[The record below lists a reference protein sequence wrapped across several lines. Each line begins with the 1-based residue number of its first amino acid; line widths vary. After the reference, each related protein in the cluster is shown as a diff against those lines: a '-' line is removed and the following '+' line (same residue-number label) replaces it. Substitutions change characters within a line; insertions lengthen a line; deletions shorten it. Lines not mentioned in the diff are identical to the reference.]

1 MEINFRKN
9 QMKHQWKPLL
19 LVACIF
25 LFTGSLI
32 CMNDILL
39 PSLKDLFKLSYVQAT
54 FIQQSFFLVYLI
66 FPIPI
71 AWYISRYGYKTSVV
85 TALTVC
91 GCGCMLFLPAY
102 YFLSYTVA
110 LIAIFIVSTGIAMI
124 NVAANPL
131 AALLG
136 HSSGSHVRVNI
147 VQLFSRIGYSFTP
160 VIGTGL
166 IYGNNNSISFHL
178 PYLVLGI
185 GTFLFAIFILFS
197 ALPSLKPD
205 VLKDFSLLS
214 IVKGSRK
221 YPQLFWGAIIM
232 FFYMGAEAGTAGFF
246 INYLR
251 DNSVAGFSAEKAAQ
265 FLTYYYIASTVFCIA
280 GIYLLQFVSPGRLL
294 AVFGVCMVI
303 LYLLAALT
311 TSKWNPYYL
320 VGLGAFISV
329 MFPCIFSLGIEGVG
343 SFTEKGSALINMAV
357 VGGAVFPPLQ
367 GMIADSKG
375 VQLSYLIPCFCVI
388 LIILYGIF
396 CDFRVNADKKLSTI
410 RDITRV

>member
-1 MEINFRKN
+1 
-9 QMKHQWKPLL
+9 MKHQWKPLL
-19 LVACIF
+19 LVACVF

-71 AWYISRYGYKTSVV
+71 AYYISRFGYKISVA
-85 TALTVC
+85 TALGVC
-91 GCGCMLFLPAY
+91 GLGCMLFLPAY
-102 YFLSYTVA
+102 YLLSYIMA
-110 LIAIFIVSTGIAMI
+110 LIAIFIVSIGVAMI

-136 HSSGSHVRVNI
+136 DPSGSHVRVNI

-160 VIGTGL
+160 VIGTSL
-166 IYGNNNSISFHL
+166 IYGSGNTISFHL
-178 PYLVLGI
+178 PYLIIGI
-185 GTFLFAIFILFS
+185 GTFLFALLILFS
-197 ALPSLKPD
+197 ALPALKPE

-214 IVKGSRK
+214 IIKASRK

-251 DNSVAGFSAEKAAQ
+251 DSSVAGFSAEKAAR
-265 FLTYYYIASTVFCIA
+265 FLTYYYIASTIFCIA
-280 GIYLLQFVSPGRLL
+280 GIYLLQWVSPGKLL
-294 AVFGVCMVI
+294 AVFGIGMI
-303 LYLLAALT
+303 IFYLLAAL
-311 TSKWNPYYL
+311 SKSSFNPYYL
-320 VGLGAFISV
+320 IGLGALISI
-329 MFPCIFSLGIEGVG
+329 MFPCIFSLGIEGAG
-343 SFTEKGSALINMAV
+343 TFTEKGSALINIAV

-375 VQLSYLIPCFCVI
+375 VQLSYLIPCFCVV
-388 LIILYGIF
+388 LIVVYGIF
-396 CDFRVNADKKLSTI
+396 CSRRVDAGKEVSVLTHVE
-410 RDITRV
+410 RV